1 MFKVAIDTHWQLLSC
16 EGDPLMPRL
25 TSLLVGIQR
34 TGTLAAACRA
44 SGLSYRYAWGLLRE
58 GDRAFGQPLVESRR
72 GTGAQ
77 LTALGERLAWAD
89 QRIAARLKPMLDSLA
104 SEVESEIERALWATK
119 PVLRLQ
125 ASHGFA
131 VEAMRQYMVDH
142 LMPIDLKYRDSDELI
157 DVLADRRCDLIGLHL
172 PIGDLEQS
180 AATHYAAHMDP
191 DWKMVHLANRRQ
203 GLVVAPGNPKRIVAL
218 DDLSR
223 DDVRFVN
230 RQPGSG
236 TRVTFDL
243 ALQQADVEAST
254 IRGYDIAEYTHAAVA
269 AYVGS
274 GMADVGFAL
283 ELPARRFGLDFVPIL
298 SERYFFVCRG
308 EFLAEPMGEAILE
321 VLRRPELHALIA
333 ALPGYDPVDVGRIER
348 VGDVFPIPKRG
359 RAKPAAQR
367 PRASA

>member
-34 TGTLAAACRA
+34 TGTLAAACRS

-72 GTGAQ
+72 GTGAH

-104 SEVESEIERALWATK
+104 SEVESEIERALSTAK

-131 VEAMRQYMVDH
+131 VEAVRQYMVDH
-142 LMPIDLKYRDSDELI
+142 GMPIDLKYRDSDELI
-157 DVLADRRCDLIGLHL
+157 GVLADRRCELIGLHL
-172 PIGDLEQS
+172 PVGELEQP
-180 AATHYAAHMDP
+180 AAAHYAANMDP
-191 DWKMVHLANRRQ
+191 DWHMIHLASRRQ

-218 DDLSR
+218 GDLVR

-243 ALQQADVEAST
+243 ALQQAHVDASG
-254 IRGYDIAEYTHAAVA
+254 IEGYEIAEYTHAAVA

-298 SERYFFVCRG
+298 TERYFFVCRTD
-308 EFLAEPMGEAILE
+308 FPTEPMGEAILE
-321 VLRRPELHALIA
+321 VLRRPELHALIS
-333 ALPGYDPVDVGRIER
+333 ALPGYDPVDAGRMER
-348 VGDVFPIPKRG
+348 VGDVFPIPKRT
-359 RAKPAAQR
+359 RAKNAAAR
-367 PRASA
+367 LRASA